1 MSNEQE
7 DRFYLLLDMT
17 SLDRLAKESGT
28 KYSRWDNIK
37 RRKIRMGAYEAGFLM
52 SLYPQYSL
60 WVGTGQVLPE
70 SGQTSPAYDE
80 ADRKLE
86 EHKAGSR

>member
-1 MSNEQE
+1 MANEQE

-60 WVGTGQVLPE
+60 WVGTGNVLPE
-70 SGQTSPAYDE
+70 AGQTSPEYDA

-86 EHKAGSR
+86 QPDVGSR